1 MEFSLLTRTIGI
13 NIHFAREPFDL
24 REDEMHDYFT
34 SYSLSRRDFLKG
46 MALAAAGLLLP
57 SASRWPEGQAL
68 APVFPFWWCGLRDG
82 KPHGSAHPGH
92 CFGLPGSLMKLV
104 AATALL
110 EERLLSPDELL
121 ECRGTLR
128 IQGQLYRCQ
137 HAHGKISMRQALAF
151 SCNIYFAQ
159 AAEVLSTRRFLQYA
173 QAFQLDRPTGSSKES
188 AYLFPSQTALTQA
201 SQLYVLGLAKSMQP
215 NAAQLLRMTR
225 HIALRDIHGFQ
236 PATWRFLQSGMRSA
250 VTQGTARQLDPQNRL
265 RVAAKT
271 GTTPSGELYQSWVMG
286 FFPIEKP
293 VVAFC
298 GRALSGTAKDA
309 AVPAAR
315 QRLQKAPWATV

>member
-1 MEFSLLTRTIGI
+1 
-13 NIHFAREPFDL
+13 
-24 REDEMHDYFT
+24 MHDYFT
-34 SYSLSRRDFLKG
+34 SSSLSRRDFLKG
-46 MALAAAGLLLP
+46 LALTAAALVLP
-57 SASRWPEGQAL
+57 SAIRWPEGQAVE
-68 APVFPFWWCGLRDG
+68 PVTPFWWCALRDG
-82 KPHGSAHPGH
+82 KPHGSNHPGN

-110 EERLLSPDELL
+110 EERLLSSDQLL

-128 IQGQLYRCQ
+128 IKGQLYRCQ
-137 HAHGKISMRQALAF
+137 HAHGKINMRQALAA

-173 QAFQLDRPTGSSKES
+173 EAFQLNRPTGPSRES
-188 AYLFPSQTALTQA
+188 AYLFPSATALTHS
-201 SQLYVLGLAKSMQP
+201 SQLYVLGLAKPMQP
-215 NAAQLLRMTR
+215 SAAQLLRMTR
-225 HIALRDIHGFQ
+225 HIALRDIQGFQ
-236 PATWRFLQSGMRSA
+236 PATWRILQSGMRSA
-250 VTQGTARQLDPQNRL
+250 VTQGTARQLDPHNRW

-271 GTTPSGELYQSWVMG
+271 GTTPSGEFYQSWVMG

-315 QRLQKAPWATV
+315 QWLQQAPWASV